1 MSTIFPIFQDV
12 LGKGWQVLSN
22 VYIYSKKKE
31 NLLDRKLNE
40 NAMVSNS
47 ITESKRNF
55 QTLIKKT
62 SNLKK

>member
-1 MSTIFPIFQDV
+1 MFWEKDDKYYQT
-12 LGKGWQVLSN
+12 
-22 VYIYSKKKE
+22 YIYSKKKE

-62 SNLKK
+62 